1 MPPVISIASLEKTYQ
16 SGIIRPKRVRALDGV
31 SMDVPSGSVF
41 GLLGPNGAG
50 KTTMV
55 KILLGVARA
64 TGGEASLFGHAP
76 GDPDAR
82 KRVGYLP
89 EKHEFPDFLTA
100 PQMLEIYGQMA
111 GVSDTDRSRRIP
123 QLLERVGLSHATDQK
138 LSGFSKGML
147 QRAGLAQ
154 ALLNEP
160 DLLILDEPTDGVDP
174 VGRREIRD
182 ILVELKEEGKTVL
195 INSHL
200 LSEVEKVCTEIA
212 ILNDGTLVRTGSIE
226 SLTAADQTYT
236 LSCTP
241 IPDDT
246 QAALQGILEPADA
259 STIQDGKRTTESA
272 TAPSLRRYR
281 VRPDDRAG
289 LNAVID
295 RLRRNGVEI
304 DEITPVRQTL
314 EDYFID
320 VVNPRDTVPA

>member
-1 MPPVISIASLEKTYQ
+1 MPPVISISSLEKTYQ

-226 SLTAADQTYT
+226 SLTVADQTYT

>member
-1 MPPVISIASLEKTYQ
+1 MPPVISISSLEKTYQ

-64 TGGEASLFGHAP
+64 TGGEARLFGHAP

-246 QAALQGILEPADA
+246 RAALQGILEPADA
-259 STIQDGKRTTESA
+259 STTQDGKTTTESA

-295 RLRRNGVEI
+295 QLRRDGVEI

-320 VVNPRDTVPA
+320 VVNPRDTVSA